1 MSIVDLETVKQT
13 DAQKKAQRS
22 RSIAIALALAAFVI
36 MVYVVSIVKLG
47 PQVLDRAM

>member
-1 MSIVDLETVKQT
+1 MIAVDIETVKQT

-22 RSIAIALALAAFVI
+22 RSIAIAVALAVFVV

-47 PQVLDRAM
+47 SHIFDRAR

>member
-1 MSIVDLETVKQT
+1 MDLETIKPT

-22 RSIAIALALAAFVI
+22 RSIGIAVALIIFVV

-47 PQVLDRAM
+47 PSILDRAM